1 MKIFCKDIINRID
14 SGFSSIYKP
23 FAHFPH
29 SGDVWNECINAVS
42 DEKLMNNIVFCNDIL
57 ALPPVKVFLAAN
69 KTLNRDLSDYEK
81 KAIGA
86 FWGFVFKFIL
96 GYKYQKSISV
106 RVNTVK
112 SATYFLDCP
121 QPIEVVRSDD

>member
-1 MKIFCKDIINRID
+1 MRVFCEDIINRID
-14 SGFSSIYKP
+14 SGFSSVYKP
-23 FAHFPH
+23 FANFPQ
-29 SGDVWNECINAVS
+29 SGDVWNECVS
-42 DEKLMNNIVFCNDIL
+42 AIKDEKLMNNIIFCNDIL

-69 KTLNRDLSDYEK
+69 KNLNRDLSDYEK

-86 FWGFVFKFIL
+86 FWGFIFKFIF

-112 SATYFLDCP
+112 SATYFLECP
-121 QPIEVVRSDD
+121 QPIEVVRSDG